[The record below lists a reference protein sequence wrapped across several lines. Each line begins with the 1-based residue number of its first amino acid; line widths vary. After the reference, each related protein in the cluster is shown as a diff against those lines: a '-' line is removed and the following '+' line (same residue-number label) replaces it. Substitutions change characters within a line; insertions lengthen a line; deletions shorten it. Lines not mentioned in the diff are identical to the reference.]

1 VLCIQPVESIAT
13 QPPYHAD
20 KGLGDREKQ
29 ILGLVVRSFIDKAG
43 PVGSRSLA
51 RQYGLHLSP
60 ATVRNTMSDLELL
73 GYLRQPYTS
82 AGRMPTQLGYRAFV
96 DDLGE
101 AKELSSLEKKLLR
114 AKLDRLMSDT
124 DDLFNA
130 STLLLSRM
138 SNLLAV
144 VLSPK
149 LSTGVLERLDV
160 VPLSSPNVMIV
171 ISVRSRMVKTIIYQT
186 EVDVKRRDL
195 DRIVSILNERL
206 AGLRLDEIRRT
217 YASRTRDIEDDST
230 GIVQL
235 ILHESATLFGDVEA
249 GRVNHSGTHELLR
262 QPEFQNAR
270 NVQQLI
276 KVIEDKGFVVKLFEQ
291 AQSVIGQAVVSIGSE
306 LQDESA
312 SGYSTVTA
320 RYQIGETT
328 GMVGLLGPMRMDYER
343 AIGLVE
349 TMASLLNQPAV
360 RLMQS
365 EIKSHG

>member
-1 VLCIQPVESIAT
+1 MS
-13 QPPYHAD
+13 
-20 KGLGDREKQ
+20 
-29 ILGLVVRSFIDKAG
+29 LVVRSFIDKAG
-43 PVGSRSLA
+43 PVGSRALA
-51 RQYGLHLSP
+51 RRFGLKLSP

-73 GYLRQPYTS
+73 GFLRQPYTS
-82 AGRMPTQLGYRAFV
+82 AGRMPTQRGYRAFV
-96 DDLGE
+96 DGLGD
-101 AKELSSLEKKLLR
+101 AQELSLLEKKLLK
-114 AKLDRLMSDT
+114 AKLDRLMSAT

-130 STLLLSRM
+130 SSLLLSRM
-138 SNLLAV
+138 SSLLGV

-171 ISVRSRMVKTIIYQT
+171 ISVRSRLVKTIIYQT
-186 EVDVKRRDL
+186 EVNVKRLDL

-217 YASRTRDIEDDST
+217 YASRTRDIDDDPT

-235 ILHESATLFGDVEA
+235 ILHESATLFSDAEE
-249 GRVNHSGTHELLR
+249 GRVSHSGTQELLR

-291 AQSVIGQAVVSIGSE
+291 AQSASENTVGQATVSIGSE

-320 RYQIGETT
+320 RYQIGEST

-343 AIGLVE
+343 AIVLVE
-349 TMASLLNQPAV
+349 TMASLLSRPDV

-365 EIKSHG
+365 QIKSHG

>member
-1 VLCIQPVESIAT
+1 M
-13 QPPYHAD
+13 
-20 KGLGDREKQ
+20 
-29 ILGLVVRSFIDKAG
+29 
-43 PVGSRSLA
+43 GSRALA
-51 RQYGLHLSP
+51 RRFGLTLSP

-73 GYLRQPYTS
+73 GFLRQPYTS
-82 AGRMPTQLGYRAFV
+82 AGRMPTQRGYRAFV
-96 DDLGE
+96 DGLGE
-101 AKELSSLEKKLLR
+101 AQELSSLEKKLLK

-130 STLLLSRM
+130 SSLLLSRM
-138 SNLLAV
+138 SNLLGV

-171 ISVRSRMVKTIIYQT
+171 ISVRSRLVKTIIYQT
-186 EVDVKRRDL
+186 AVNVKRRDL

-217 YASRTRDIEDDST
+217 YANRTRDIDDDPT

-235 ILHESATLFGDVEA
+235 ILHESASLFSDAEE
-249 GRVNHSGTHELLR
+249 GRVTHSGTQELLR

-291 AQSVIGQAVVSIGSE
+291 AQSASANTVGQAIVSIGSE
-306 LQDESA
+306 LKDESA

-320 RYQIGETT
+320 RYQIGEST

-343 AIGLVE
+343 AIVLVE
-349 TMASLLNQPAV
+349 TMASLLSRPDV

-365 EIKSHG
+365 QIKSHG

>member
-1 VLCIQPVESIAT
+1 
-13 QPPYHAD
+13 
-20 KGLGDREKQ
+20 
-29 ILGLVVRSFIDKAG
+29 
-43 PVGSRSLA
+43 
-51 RQYGLHLSP
+51 
-60 ATVRNTMSDLELL
+60 MSDLELL
-73 GYLRQPYTS
+73 GFLRQPYTS
-82 AGRMPTQLGYRAFV
+82 AGRMPTQRGYRAFV
-96 DDLGE
+96 DGLGE
-101 AKELSSLEKKLLR
+101 AQELSSLEKKLLK

-130 STLLLSRM
+130 SSLLLSRM

-171 ISVRSRMVKTIIYQT
+171 ISVRSRLVKTIIYQT
-186 EVDVKRRDL
+186 AVNVKRRDL

-217 YASRTRDIEDDST
+217 YASRTRDIDDDPT

-235 ILHESATLFGDVEA
+235 ILHESATLFSDAEE
-249 GRVNHSGTHELLR
+249 GRVSHSGTQELLR

-291 AQSVIGQAVVSIGSE
+291 AQSASMNTVGQATVSIGSE
-306 LQDESA
+306 LKDESA

-320 RYQIGETT
+320 RYQIGESA

-343 AIGLVE
+343 AIVLVE
-349 TMASLLNQPAV
+349 TMASLLSRPDV
-360 RLMQS
+360 RHMQS
-365 EIKSHG
+365 QIKSHG